1 MTDTALETKTVDVF
15 DASGAKAG
23 SAELPAEIFDVTAN
37 IPLIH
42 QVVTAQLAAARQG
55 THSTKGRG
63 EVRGGGRKPHR
74 QKGTGRARQ
83 GSIRAPQY
91 TGGGVV
97 HGPQPR
103 NYAQRTP
110 KKMIAAALRGAL
122 SDRARGGRVF
132 VVSDLVIGDTP
143 STKAAV
149 ATLAR
154 VADVERA
161 LVVLHR
167 DDDLAWLSLR
177 NAVTVHALAVDQL
190 NAYDVLVNDVV
201 VFTTAALKSFVGRSA
216 GSVATEET
224 QPYGEGSYVGDEP
237 PTGYDIKG
245 NEDSKKFHTP
255 QSSHYGRT
263 VAEVWFNSV
272 EAAEAAGFAATKG
285 DAGAGEKSE

>member
-1 MTDTALETKTVDVF
+1 MTAVQNETRTIDVL

-23 SAELPAEIFDVTAN
+23 SAELPAELFDVTAN

-55 THSTKGRG
+55 THATKGRG
-63 EVRGGGRKPHR
+63 EVRGGGSKPYR

-91 TGGGVV
+91 AGGGVV

-103 NYAQRTP
+103 SYAQRTP

-122 SDRARGGRVF
+122 SDRARAGRVH
-132 VVSDLVIGDTP
+132 VVSELVSSDTP
-143 STKAAV
+143 STRTAV
-149 ATLAR
+149 AALAKITQTDR
-154 VADVERA
+154 V

-177 NAVTVHALAVDQL
+177 NVPTVHALAVDQL
-190 NAYDVLVNDVV
+190 NAYDVLVNDSV
-201 VFTTAALKSFVGRSA
+201 VFTSAALAAYVGRTSGA
-216 GSVATEET
+216 AEAADS
-224 QPYGEGSYVGDEP
+224 QPYGDGSYVGDNP
-237 PTGYDIKG
+237 PAGYDIKG

-255 QSSHYGRT
+255 ESSHYERT

-272 EAAEAAGFAATKG
+272 EAAEAAGFAPTKG
-285 DAGAGEKSE
+285 DAGAKEKSE